1 MITRE
6 AIDMQLIEAMKSAT
20 VSGDG
25 QRTYTIG
32 TTTITTC
39 GAYMVISTMYSMH
52 EFVYASMHSFM
63 VITDVE
69 EPDVVRIRYNM
80 DMVDG
85 IMAHG
90 YMILSKEVITC

>member
-6 AIDMQLIEAMKSAT
+6 TIDLQLIEAMKSAT

-39 GAYMVISTMYSMH
+39 RAYMVISTMYSMH
-52 EFVYASMHSFM
+52 EFVYASMYSFK

-69 EPDVVRIRYNM
+69 EPDIVRLRY
-80 DMVDG
+80 DMNRMDG
-85 IMAHG
+85 IAAHG
-90 YMILSKEVITC
+90 YMILERR

>member
-6 AIDMQLIEAMKSAT
+6 AIDLQLIEAMKSAT

-25 QRTYTIG
+25 QRTYKIG
-32 TTTITTC
+32 ATTITTC
-39 GAYMVISTMYSMH
+39 RAYMVISTMYAMQ
-52 EFVYASMHSFM
+52 EFVYASLDSFS
-63 VITDVE
+63 VITDEE
-69 EPDVVRIRYNM
+69 EPDVVRLRYNM

-90 YMILSKEVITC
+90 YMILERR

>member
-6 AIDMQLIEAMKSAT
+6 AIDLQLIEAMKSAT

-25 QRTYTIG
+25 QRTYSIG

-39 GAYMVISTMYSMH
+39 RAYMEISTMYTMQ
-52 EFVYASMHSFM
+52 EFVYASLDSFS

-90 YMILSKEVITC
+90 YMILERR